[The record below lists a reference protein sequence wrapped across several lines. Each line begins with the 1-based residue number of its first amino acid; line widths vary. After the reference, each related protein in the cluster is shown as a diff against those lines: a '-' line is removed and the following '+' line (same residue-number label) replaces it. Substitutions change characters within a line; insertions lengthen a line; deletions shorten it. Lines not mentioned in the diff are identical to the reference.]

1 MVIAGTR
8 GGCEASRESGAG
20 AGEEKVFDVRNRLQ
34 ERRDK
39 GATLVEFAIV
49 MPLLLLLMIG
59 IMEVGVAFYDYLT
72 IERATLEGVRT
83 ASFTG
88 DAIDADC
95 QTITNIV
102 TDLPGGFLDRITQIE
117 IFHADTAGHQIPGE
131 TNIWQYLGPDPID
144 CGTSWSKIQPWPATS
159 RYTTAGPS
167 RPLDIIG
174 VRIRMDRNWIS
185 NFPPF
190 TGAYTIDEKSI
201 LRMEPEVFE

>member
-1 MVIAGTR
+1 MPGFFGAQSSTSRKDLAASTRADAGR
-8 GGCEASRESGAG
+8 YDLDS
-20 AGEEKVFDVRNRLQ
+20 
-34 ERRDK
+34 

-72 IERATLEGVRT
+72 VERATLEGVRT

-95 QTITNIV
+95 HTITNIV
-102 TDLPGGFLDRITQIE
+102 SDLPGGFLERITQIE
-117 IFHADTAGHQIPGE
+117 IFHADANGNQIPGQ
-131 TNIWQYLGPDPID
+131 TNIWQYLNGDPAD
-144 CGTSWSKIQPWPATS
+144 CINSWFTLPTWPSTS

-190 TGAYTIDEKSI
+190 TGGYTVDEASI